1 MRFAIQE
8 EEEEE
13 DPFLTTKIIEEKNNS
28 RPVSRGRVPIPRT
41 LLGRDGST
49 ASNPDSMDI
58 LRRVSI
64 QVAQH
69 VEKGENKR
77 RAARKPHRLSTPSIL
92 NTNAGKNSKER
103 WYISKEFNEEHFV
116 RPQRRYFLPN
126 IAGGLGLLSCF
137 SMTYVRPSY
146 HNPSD
151 KVIFDFIQRL
161 FKRAN
166 LHAGCS
172 VICLIYVERLMN
184 RT

>member
-1 MRFAIQE
+1 MDDVKVVRFAIKE
-8 EEEEE
+8 EKEIEE
-13 DPFLTTKIIEEKNNS
+13 DGLLQKNRGIDENVTSENS
-28 RPVSRGRVPIPRT
+28 NHFNSMTRDRVSIPRT
-41 LLGRDGST
+41 LLGRDGSS

-69 VEKGENKR
+69 VEKGEQKR
-77 RAARKPHRLSTPSIL
+77 RGARKPHRQSTPSFV
-92 NTNAGKNSKER
+92 NTNAGNSRER
-103 WYISKEFNEEHFV
+103 WYVSKEFNEEHFV

-151 KVIFDFIQRL
+151 KVIFDFIQR
-161 FKRAN
+161 
-166 LHAGCS
+166 
-172 VICLIYVERLMN
+172 
-184 RT
+184 